1 MYYSLQFYQLPAEW
15 KDKRME
21 QELEKEAYIIK
32 TTNQILDLR
41 KKQTKAQEDSDEDDL
56 VGWHK

>member
-1 MYYSLQFYQLPAEW
+1 
-15 KDKRME
+15 ME